1 MENKTPDQSNIMLKY
16 NNILVNF
23 EMTYCSWE
31 NTFDFYLIGN
41 KGSIKIDNLCKWGP
55 SIFKFQKEFCHQE
68 NL

>member
-31 NTFDFYLIGN
+31 NTFVFI
-41 KGSIKIDNLCKWGP
+41 
-55 SIFKFQKEFCHQE
+55 
-68 NL
+68 